1 MSNPQEGEENERL
14 KKKKQK
20 TRNLMTGL
28 IPNTLIITGNE
39 YCVTIQ
45 IKDKY
50 WKLDFKNCIT
60 TCFSQET
67 SNIMM

>member
-20 TRNLMTGL
+20 TRNIMTGL

-39 YCVTIQ
+39 YCLTIQ
-45 IKDKY
+45 IKRQI
-50 WKLDFKNCIT
+50 LETVLKNIV
-60 TCFSQET
+60 
-67 SNIMM
+67 

>member
-1 MSNPQEGEENERL
+1 
-14 KKKKQK
+14 
-20 TRNLMTGL
+20 MTGL

-67 SNIMM
+67 SNIMMQSSLN